1 MWRWSGTCFRKGGTC
16 CGVCHAGVACKRS
29 GFVLGHV
36 VFILFEDLRQ
46 RDRGLGGFD
55 FRALRSAGNNG
66 V

>member
-1 MWRWSGTCFRKGGTC
+1 M
-16 CGVCHAGVACKRS
+16 
-29 GFVLGHV
+29 GHV

-55 FRALRSAGNNG
+55 FRALRSAGNTG